1 LHGHVGVLWTSRRK
15 RRSYL
20 EENVAALAIR
30 LSNDDLAR
38 LDELMPQGV
47 AAGSR
52 YPDEMMKAVNQ

>member
-38 LDELMPQGV
+38 LDELMPQG
-47 AAGSR
+47 AAHPGAA
-52 YPDEMMKAVNQ
+52 PVGAVQAHL